1 MAIYCETAL
10 RLRLIATAQELAAPD
25 LLVRGGR
32 VWNAYTGEILTADI
46 AICGDRI
53 AKVGKWAGPLGDAT
67 EVVEADGHIAV
78 PGYIEPHTHP
88 WPFGNPLSLG
98 EIAVCRGTTCL
109 VYDQLMLSLAMGRID
124 SLRSPRRFPRL
135 HCPTFFGL
143 PASPRSRGL
152 VTRIGSLG
160 LLSFAANSKAS
171 SIWAQPK

>member
-67 EVVEADGHIAV
+67 EVVEADISQCPGISNRIPTHGHSATRSV
-78 PGYIEPHTHP
+78 
-88 WPFGNPLSLG
+88 W
-98 EIAVCRGTTCL
+98 
-109 VYDQLMLSLAMGRID
+109 GR
-124 SLRSPRRFPRL
+124 
-135 HCPTFFGL
+135 
-143 PASPRSRGL
+143 
-152 VTRIGSLG
+152 
-160 LLSFAANSKAS
+160 
-171 SIWAQPK
+171 